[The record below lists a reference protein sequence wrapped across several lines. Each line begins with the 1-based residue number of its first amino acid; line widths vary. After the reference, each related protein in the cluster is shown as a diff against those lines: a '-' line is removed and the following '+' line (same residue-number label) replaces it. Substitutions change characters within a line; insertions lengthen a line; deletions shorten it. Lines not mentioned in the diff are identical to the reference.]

1 MWPGNIRELEN
12 TIERAC
18 IIGNPPF
25 IQLNDL
31 RLPVDSE
38 NLPETEEIQNCAE
51 ELSLMK
57 DRSLK
62 NALSEFKRQYVERI
76 LRETNWNQTA
86 AAKILDIQRTYVS
99 KLISELNIRRT

>member
-1 MWPGNIRELEN
+1 M
-12 TIERAC
+12 
-18 IIGNPPF
+18 
-25 IQLNDL
+25 
-31 RLPVDSE
+31 DSE
-38 NLPETEEIQNCAE
+38 NLQENTEIKNCAE

-62 NALSEFKRQYVERI
+62 NALSEFKKQYVERI

>member
-1 MWPGNIRELEN
+1 
-12 TIERAC
+12 
-18 IIGNPPF
+18 
-25 IQLNDL
+25 
-31 RLPVDSE
+31 
-38 NLPETEEIQNCAE
+38 
-51 ELSLMK
+51 MK

-62 NALSEFKRQYVERI
+62 NALSEFKKQYVERI